1 MGNGKVNRPFA
12 VINSLSKMFAN
23 CVIFAAFLCYLFESV
38 KSWHDE
44 REKMATIK
52 ADLSPEL
59 KEQYAQALAQK
70 LEDGG
75 KLLISIT
82 HCSKSNMSYRYKVS
96 VAYSA
101 DGQTKIEDLNY
112 WLAAC
117 WKETLYQ
124 GAFNELKGNG
134 VGTNRYFLA
143 AYNIGLTLKNYGLI
157 EDPYEIANRRTY
169 QEI

>member
-1 MGNGKVNRPFA
+1 
-12 VINSLSKMFAN
+12 MFLL
-23 CVIFAAFLCYLFESV
+23 FLCYLFESV

-59 KEQYAQALAQK
+59 KEKYAYALAQK

-101 DGQTKIEDLNY
+101 NGQTKIENLNY

-117 WKETLYQ
+117 WGETLYQ
-124 GAFNELKGNG
+124 GAFNELKGHG
-134 VGTNRYFLA
+134 LGIDRYFWA
-143 AYNIGLTLKNYGLI
+143 AYNIGLTLKEYDLI

>member
-1 MGNGKVNRPFA
+1 MSRVGILKGR
-12 VINSLSKMFAN
+12 
-23 CVIFAAFLCYLFESV
+23 
-38 KSWHDE
+38 
-44 REKMATIK
+44 KMATIK
-52 ADLSPEL
+52 ADLTPEL

-82 HCSKSNMSYRYKVS
+82 HTSPSNMSYRYKVS

-101 DGQTKIEDLNY
+101 NGQTEIESLNY

-117 WKETLYQ
+117 WNESLHS
-124 GAFNELKGNG
+124 GFFNELKGSG
-134 VGTNRYFLA
+134 VGTDRYFLA
-143 AYNIGLTLKNYGLI
+143 AYNIGLTLKEYGLI
-157 EDPYEIANRRTY
+157 DDPYEIANRRKY

>member
-1 MGNGKVNRPFA
+1 
-12 VINSLSKMFAN
+12 MFLL
-23 CVIFAAFLCYLFESV
+23 FLCYLFESV

-59 KEQYAQALAQK
+59 KEKYAYALAQK

-96 VAYSA
+96 VLGI
-101 DGQTKIEDLNY
+101 D
-112 WLAAC
+112 
-117 WKETLYQ
+117 
-124 GAFNELKGNG
+124 
-134 VGTNRYFLA
+134 RYFWA
-143 AYNIGLTLKNYGLI
+143 AYNIGLTLKEYDLI